1 MKYVI
6 LIFGLFST
14 LFMAA
19 QTKNC
24 EMDYIVKNDST
35 DIKKTKDYLIVER
48 IYPPTLESVY
58 ISLLKSEDL
67 TYLQLQYL
75 QKDMQFISTTCV
87 DQKSMVSIQLLNGQI
102 INFRHANIDYCNSLT
117 FDAEQNTNIRIL
129 STYFQIQKEDLQ
141 RLKASPASVI
151 RIRYATTT
159 VTYELL
165 DKIESK
171 VVEETYFPSNYFINN
186 IPCIE

>member
-6 LIFGLFST
+6 LILGLLST
-14 LFMAA
+14 LFTVA

-24 EMDYIVKNDST
+24 EIDYIVKNDST
-35 DIKKTKDYLIVER
+35 DLKKTKDYLIVER
-48 IYPPTLESVY
+48 IYPQSLESVY
-58 ISLLKSEDL
+58 ISLLKSDDL

-75 QKDMQFISTTCV
+75 QKDTQFISTTCV
-87 DQKSMVSIQLLNGQI
+87 DQKSMVSVQLSNGNI
-102 INFRHANIDYCNSLT
+102 INFRHANIDYCNNLS
-117 FDAEQNTNIRIL
+117 FDSEQNANIRIL
-129 STYFQIQKEDLQ
+129 STYFLIQKEDLE
-141 RLKASPASVI
+141 RLKESTATVM

-159 VTYELL
+159 ATYELL

-171 VVEETYFPSNYFINN
+171 VVDKSYYPSNYFINN